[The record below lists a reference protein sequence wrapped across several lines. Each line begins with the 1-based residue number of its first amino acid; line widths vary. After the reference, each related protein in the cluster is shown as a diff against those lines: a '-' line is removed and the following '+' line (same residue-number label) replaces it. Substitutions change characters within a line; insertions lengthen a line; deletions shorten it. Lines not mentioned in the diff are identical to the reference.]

1 MSEWIVVDNA
11 SSDGTAKLVAERFP
25 EVKLLRLHENT
36 GVCFA
41 RNVGAANAKGDLLLF
56 LDDDCLVD
64 FAAIPK
70 AAERMWTDREAAVV
84 GFNVIDLPL
93 DRVRVYEAKAYDRYR
108 RDEWPDAAQFPG
120 GACLVRRIPS
130 RKLGAMRPAVLPGRG
145 VGTGNAVV

>member
-1 MSEWIVVDNA
+1 MSAPSVTGIIVTYNRAGDLLRTLEHVRRDGIGVSEWIVVDNA
-11 SSDGTAKLVAERFP
+11 SSDGTAELVAERFP

-56 LDDDCLVD
+56 LDDDCFVD

-93 DRVRVYEAKAYDRYR
+93 DDAVESVRGESV
-108 RDEWPDAAQFPG
+108 
-120 GACLVRRIPS
+120 
-130 RKLGAMRPAVLPGRG
+130 
-145 VGTGNAVV
+145 